1 LSEWP
6 DLSNLFVMSATDRTI
21 EVHGFALREIREL
34 RGRTVAD
41 LADSLGVD
49 RSYIRHLEVGTK
61 RRVSPELYHALC
73 AELLVRD
80 ARALL
85 AVAPVRQHASA

>member
-1 LSEWP
+1 M
-6 DLSNLFVMSATDRTI
+6 SNFLAMTAEGRTI
-21 EVHGFALREIREL
+21 EVHGFALREIREI

-49 RSYIRHLEVGTK
+49 RSYITHLEVGSK

-80 ARALL
+80 VRALL
-85 AVAPVRQHASA
+85 AVAPPRQRTSA